1 MFQCCFS
8 LRASFFACCCVCI
21 LRPVAC
27 RLRPA
32 SSARLR
38 VFFNYAS
45 IVELKMSVK
54 RPFDDFISLDISSG
68 KAAACATTSGQR
80 KKESMTSRDESG
92 SSRRETSENH
102 AHSIR

>member
-27 RLRPA
+27 DLRRLL
-32 SSARLR
+32 RLR

-102 AHSIR
+102 AHSIK